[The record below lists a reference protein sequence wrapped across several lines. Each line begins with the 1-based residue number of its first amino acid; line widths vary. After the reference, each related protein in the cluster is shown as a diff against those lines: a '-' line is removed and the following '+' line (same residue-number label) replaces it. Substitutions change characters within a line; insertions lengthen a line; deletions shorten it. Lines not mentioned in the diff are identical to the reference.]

1 MLNRR
6 SIVSNMLLWLML
18 AAIQSPARVAA
29 QDTAVDRSV
38 EMIGASLPVARLDA
52 HRLGRIAELVEA
64 AIAEG
69 ALPGAVVLVGDG
81 RGVVYQEAFGN
92 RAVVPAPEPMTVD
105 TIFDLASL
113 TKVVATTTS
122 VMILVEEGRLR
133 LSDRVAAH
141 LPGFERHG
149 KTDITIGHLLTHVS
163 GLRPDVDLDEPWN
176 GYDTAISLAFDE
188 VPMAAPGER
197 FVYSDINFFLL
208 GEIVSRV
215 GGMSLDRFA
224 TARVFEPL
232 GMSDTMFRPPSE
244 LESRIAPTERCSE
257 YGWPCAGPQARML
270 RGTVHDPTARR
281 MHGVAGHAGL
291 FSTAA
296 DLATLSRMLLSGG
309 TFEGVRI
316 LSPLTVGRMTMASTP
331 PGEPN
336 RRGLGWDLDSVYSAN
351 RGELFPPGSFGH
363 TGFTGTSIWIDPTTG
378 VFVVFL
384 SNRLHPDGG
393 GNVTALRA
401 RVATV
406 VAAAIRDVDVTDMRR
421 ATRAVSAAG
430 VVQPSSA
437 ASPVLN
443 GIDVLVAEGF
453 ERLRGKRVG
462 LLTNHTGRSRSGA
475 TTIDLLHE
483 AASHELVALF
493 SPEHGIRGT
502 LDSDVPSSTD
512 AVTDLPVYSLY
523 GDTRRP
529 APDQLAELDV
539 VVIDLQ
545 DIGARFYTYATTMA
559 YLMEEAAR
567 ADVEV
572 IVLDRPNPIDG
583 LHVEGPLLDEGTE
596 SFTAYFRMPIRH
608 GSTLGELARLFN
620 VEATIGASLS
630 VVPMQGWR
638 RSLWFDAT
646 GLPWINP
653 SPNMRSLTQAT
664 LYPGIG
670 AIETSNLS
678 VGRGTD
684 KPFEQIG
691 APWIDG
697 ASLAAELNE
706 RAIPGIRFYPVTFT
720 PTTSRYAGEDCEGV
734 RMLILDRQ
742 ALRPVRVGIEVASV
756 LTRMYP
762 AEFEVERASRLLRSA
777 ETLKRIRLGED
788 PQAIAR
794 SWAAD
799 EAAWRKLR
807 APYLLYR

>member
-6 SIVSNMLLWLML
+6 LTVSNMLLWLML
-18 AAIQSPARVAA
+18 AAIQSPALVAA

-133 LSDRVAAH
+133 LRDRVAAH
-141 LPGFERHG
+141 LPGFERYG

-176 GYDTAISLAFDE
+176 GYDRAISLAFDE

-224 TARVFEPL
+224 AARVFEPL

-257 YGWPCAGPQARML
+257 YGWPCDGPQARML

-316 LSPLTVGRMTMASTP
+316 LSPLTVSRMTMASTP
-331 PGEPN
+331 LGEPN

-406 VAAAIRDVDVTDMRR
+406 VAAAIRDVDVTDIRR
-421 ATRAVSAAG
+421 AARAVSAAG

-475 TTIDLLHE
+475 TTIDLLHA

-529 APDQLAELDV
+529 AADQLAGLDV

-559 YLMEEAAR
+559 YMMEEAVR

-742 ALRPVRVGIEVASV
+742 ALRPVRVGIEVASA

-762 AEFEVERASRLLRSA
+762 AEFEVERASRLLRSV

-788 PQAIAR
+788 PQTIAR